1 MSFARQFFGKALHE
15 ITADDILGFFSKPQY
30 EGHHLEFKSGQVR
43 MDKILKE
50 VSAFLNADGGLII
63 IGSPREIE
71 VEVGEEPHTLGLPDP
86 SHFESNDAIMEA
98 INHLIEPTPAGIQ
111 IAQVPYNGGSIFLLD
126 ILPSKVPPH
135 QVGPVGT
142 YYLREGAISR
152 PANHLELERLFFQ
165 KRMPDL
171 LLKIALV
178 RNIDSVQVH
187 LSIINQSTKSA
198 NLPFVE
204 VTVLPVR
211 HESDNKLVKKI
222 NYTEPYLP
230 KGVEWQEE
238 LEVFPQNPVIYLSVD
253 FCCKDAPLKT
263 KAAFV
268 RIRKNDT
275 ELLQV
280 YDSETVYH
288 FNANDFFYQYSYLL
302 DE

>member
-1 MSFARQFFGKALHE
+1 MSFTKQFFGKALHVV
-15 ITADDILGFFSKPQY
+15 TAEDILGFFSKPQS

-50 VSAFLNADGGLII
+50 VSAFLNADGGLMI

-71 VEVGEEPHTLGLPDP
+71 VGAGEEPHTVGMPDP
-86 SHFESNDAIMEA
+86 SNIQSSDAILEA
-98 INHLIEPTPAGIQ
+98 IHHLIEPTPAGISL
-111 IAQVPYNGGSIFLLD
+111 AQVSFNGGSIFLLD
-126 ILPSKVPPH
+126 ILPSSVPPH

-142 YYLREGAISR
+142 YYIREGAISR

-178 RNIDSVQVH
+178 RNIDSINIH
-187 LSIINQSTKSA
+187 LSVINQSTKSA
-198 NLPFVE
+198 DHPFIEVFVE
-204 VTVLPVR
+204 PAMG
-211 HESDNKLVKKI
+211 EADNKFYRKLK
-222 NYTEPYLP
+222 YSEPYLP
-230 KGVEWQEE
+230 KGIEWQEE
-238 LEVFPQNPVIYLSVD
+238 IEVFPQNPEIYLRVD

-268 RIRKNDT
+268 KIRKNDT

-280 YDSETVYH
+280 YDSETVFH
-288 FNANDFFYQYSYLL
+288 FNANDFYYQYSYLL
-302 DE
+302 G

>member
-1 MSFARQFFGKALHE
+1 MSFAQQFFGKALHE
-15 ITADDILGFFSKPQY
+15 ITAEDILRFFSKPQY

-50 VSAFLNADGGLII
+50 ISAFLNADGGFMI
-63 IGSPREIE
+63 IGAPRETE
-71 VEVGEEPHTLGLPDP
+71 VDVGEEHYTFGLPDP
-86 SHFESNDAIMEA
+86 SHIVSADTISDAI
-98 INHLIEPTPAGIQ
+98 NNLLEPTPSGIN
-111 IAQVPYNGGSIFLLD
+111 IAQVVYNGGSVFLLD
-126 ILPSKVPPH
+126 IPPSSVPPH

-142 YYLREGAISR
+142 YYVREGAVSR

-178 RNIDSVQVH
+178 RNVDSVQVH

-198 NLPFVE
+198 DLPFVE
-204 VTVLPVR
+204 VLVEPVR
-211 HESDNKLVKKI
+211 GEDNNKYIRKI
-222 NYTEPYLP
+222 KYNEPYLP
-230 KGVEWQEE
+230 KGIEWQEE
-238 LEVFPQNPVIYLSVD
+238 LEVFPQNPVIYLRVD

-268 RIRKNDT
+268 KITKNGT

-280 YDSETVYH
+280 YDSATVYH
-288 FNANDFFYQYSYLL
+288 FNANDFYYQYSYLL
-302 DE
+302 E

>member
-15 ITADDILGFFSKPQY
+15 IKVEDILAFFSKPQY

-50 VSAFLNADGGLII
+50 ISAFLNAEGGLMI

-71 VEVGEEPHTLGLPDP
+71 VEVGEKHQTIGLPDP
-86 SHFESNDAIMEA
+86 SHIKSHDTILEA
-98 INHLIEPTPAGIQ
+98 INHLINPAPSGVQ
-111 IAQVPYNGGSIFLLD
+111 IAQIPYKGGSIFLLD
-126 ILPSKVPPH
+126 IRPSHVPPH

-142 YYLREGAISR
+142 YYLREGTVSR

-171 LLKIALV
+171 LLKIVLI

-187 LSIINQSTKSA
+187 LSLINQSTKSA
-198 NLPFVE
+198 DLPFVE
-204 VTVLPVR
+204 VSVDPVR
-211 HESDNKLVKKI
+211 EEEGNKFFRKI
-222 NYTEPYLP
+222 KYSEPYLP

-238 LEVFPQNPVIYLSVD
+238 VEVFPQNPVIYLRVD

-268 RIRKNDT
+268 RIRKKDT

-280 YDSETVYH
+280 YDSETVFH
-288 FNANDFFYQYSYLL
+288 FNANDFYYQYSYLL
-302 DE
+302 E